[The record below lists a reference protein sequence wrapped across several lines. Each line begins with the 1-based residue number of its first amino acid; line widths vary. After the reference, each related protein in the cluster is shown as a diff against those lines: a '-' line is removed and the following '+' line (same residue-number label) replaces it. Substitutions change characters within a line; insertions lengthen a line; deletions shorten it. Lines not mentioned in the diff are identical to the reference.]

1 MSGLPS
7 PAKLKLYSYPVSRG
21 RIIEWLL
28 KEHGKEADVEIVN
41 VDLREKEHKS
51 AEFRAINPFGKLPA
65 LVDGDMKLF
74 ESGAILIHLA
84 HKWGEF
90 KTPEDRS
97 VAEQWALFA
106 NSTLADS
113 VFVEQRRDQSMPDV
127 FSALDEILAKQP
139 YIAGSSFTVSDVAV
153 GSCLLYIRV
162 YLPQLDLKPYPHV
175 VAYMQRMAERP
186 ACAAT
191 VAAKPPQP

>member
-1 MSGLPS
+1 MS
-7 PAKLKLYSYPVSRG
+7 AKVKLYSNPGTRG
-21 RIIEWLL
+21 RLVEWYIVEL
-28 KEHGKEADVEIVN
+28 GKEADVEIVN
-41 VDLREKEHKS
+41 LDTREKEQKS
-51 AEFRAINPFGKLPA
+51 AEFRAINPFGKLPT

-97 VAEQWALFA
+97 VAEQWALFGT
-106 NSTLADS
+106 STLFEA
-113 VFVEQRRDQSMPDV
+113 VFVDQWRDQAMPDL
-127 FSALDEILAKQP
+127 FTALDGILAKQP

-153 GSCLLYIRV
+153 GSYLLYIPK
-162 YLPQLDLKPYPHV
+162 YQPQLDLKPYPHV
-175 VAYMQRMAERP
+175 VAYMQRLAERP

-191 VAAKPPQP
+191 VAAKPQEP

>member
-1 MSGLPS
+1 
-7 PAKLKLYSYPVSRG
+7 
-21 RIIEWLL
+21 
-28 KEHGKEADVEIVN
+28 
-41 VDLREKEHKS
+41 
-51 AEFRAINPFGKLPA
+51 
-65 LVDGDMKLF
+65 MKLF
-74 ESGAILIHLA
+74 ESGAILLHLA

-97 VAEQWALFA
+97 VAEQWALCA
-106 NSTLADS
+106 NSTLFDA
-113 VFVEQRRDQSMPDV
+113 VFVDQWRDQFMPDA
-127 FSALDEILAKQP
+127 FTALDEILAKQP

-153 GSCLLYIRV
+153 ASYLLYIPK